1 MENSSVIAPDTHL
14 FDRTKVRSHRSR
26 AARIDW
32 AKHGFLF
39 EEVSDR
45 VAERLLDISHTFDVA
60 LDLGCH
66 GGAFGQQLHDLQK
79 IGTLVSADLDGSLM
93 EQNVKGLQVL
103 ADEEFLP
110 FAPHSFDLIGS
121 ILSLHWTN
129 DLPGALVQLFR
140 CLKPDGLFVGAM
152 FGVES
157 LLELKWCLMQAESEI
172 RGGVSPRVSPFTEVR
187 DAGSLLQRAGFALPV
202 TDVDMI
208 TLKYSSAFDL
218 MKELRGMGEGNAL
231 VARQKSFTGRQVLY
245 RAAALYQEHYQ
256 DADGLIPASFQIIY
270 LAGWSPHKNQQKP
283 SKRGSGKISI
293 SDALSGE

>member
-1 MENSSVIAPDTHL
+1 MENSSTIAPDTHL
-14 FDRTKVRSHRSR
+14 FDRKNVRNHRSR

-45 VAERLLDISHTFDVA
+45 VAERLLDISRSFDVA

-66 GGAFGQQLHDLQK
+66 GGAFGQQLRNLQK
-79 IGTLVSADLDGSLM
+79 VGTLISADLDGSLM
-93 EQNVKGLQVL
+93 GQNANGLQVM

-110 FAPHSFDLIGS
+110 FAPLSFDLIGS

-157 LLELKWCLMQAESEI
+157 LQELKWCLMQAESEI

-187 DAGSLLQRAGFALPV
+187 DAGALLQRAGFALPV

-231 VARQKSFTGRQVLY
+231 VARQKSFTGREVMY
-245 RAAALYQEHYQ
+245 RAAELYQEHYQ

-283 SKRGSGKISI
+283 LRRGSGQMSI
-293 SDALSGE
+293 SDALSDE